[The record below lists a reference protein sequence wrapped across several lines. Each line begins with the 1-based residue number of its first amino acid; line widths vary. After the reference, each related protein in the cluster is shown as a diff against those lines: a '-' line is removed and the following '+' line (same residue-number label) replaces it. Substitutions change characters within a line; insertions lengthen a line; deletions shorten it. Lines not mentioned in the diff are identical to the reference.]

1 MAPKLSKSEVDLKP
15 EVVKILTKRFV
26 IRNEINSL
34 TYQIQRFSAETPRVR
49 RFALVEE
56 ELSNKIKE
64 LRKTNSALLTSY
76 INHDLKLSDADIN
89 ADQKEIDVAII
100 EACDISDAYWAII
113 DAEVGPPH
121 MDPPSA
127 TMEGILTSLVSS
139 NKKMADSYAKKKSP
153 DVAPPSFSPSETS
166 KDYF

>member
-34 TYQIQRFSAETPRVR
+34 TYQIQTFSAETPRVR

-100 EACDISDAYWAII
+100 EACDISDAY
-113 DAEVGPPH
+113 
-121 MDPPSA
+121 
-127 TMEGILTSLVSS
+127 
-139 NKKMADSYAKKKSP
+139 
-153 DVAPPSFSPSETS
+153 
-166 KDYF
+166 